1 MTNSTSKNLVLN
13 LISSNDSYYSF
24 STINQE
30 LKKEGKNIFNQK
42 KWSKIN
48 IISTNNEFI
57 ILPPKI
63 PEILKK
69 INIDKTIGNS
79 PSTEKKTKKF
89 KELNFTFYLK
99 KNKENKIANK
109 INHIGNILLDE
120 FLDNTSIS
128 KKMYLSV
135 LDNKLY
141 VCVIDKKNLL
151 FYNQF
156 EFSNSDYLKYILLV
170 IEEYELDRKKTEI
183 NILDNTIKL
192 NELKKF
198 FNKINLYKKSIF
210 EIIEKYNE

>member
-13 LISSNDSYYSF
+13 LISSKDSYYSF
-24 STINQE
+24 SSINQE
-30 LKKEGKNIFNQK
+30 LKKENKIIFNQK

-48 IISTNNEFI
+48 VINTNNEFI
-57 ILPPKI
+57 ILPSKI
-63 PEILKK
+63 PEFLKK
-69 INIDKTIGNS
+69 INVSKTIGNS
-79 PSTEKKTKKF
+79 PSTEKKTKKL
-89 KELNFTFYLK
+89 KELNFTFYIK
-99 KNKENKIANK
+99 KNKENKIANN

-135 LDNKLY
+135 LHNKLY
-141 VCVIDKKNLL
+141 VCVVDKKNLL

-170 IEEYELDRKKTEI
+170 FEEYKLDRKKTEI
-183 NILDNTIKL
+183 NLLDNTIKL

-210 EIIEKYNE
+210 EIIDKYNG

>member
-13 LISSNDSYYSF
+13 LISSKDSYYSF
-24 STINQE
+24 SSINQE
-30 LKKEGKNIFNQK
+30 LKKENKTIFNQK

-48 IISTNNEFI
+48 VINTNNEFI
-57 ILPPKI
+57 ILPSKI
-63 PEILKK
+63 PEFLKK

-79 PSTEKKTKKF
+79 PLTEKKTKKL
-89 KELNFTFYLK
+89 KKINFTFYVK
-99 KNKENKIANK
+99 KNKENKIANN

-120 FLDNTSIS
+120 FLANTSIS

-135 LDNKLY
+135 LHNKLY
-141 VCVIDKKNLL
+141 VCGVDKNNLL

-170 IEEYELDRKKTEI
+170 FEEYKLDRKKTEI
-183 NILDNTIKL
+183 NLLDNTIKL

-210 EIIEKYNE
+210 EIIDKYNG